1 MAHTPTLDQKLAIE
15 TIDRNV
21 VVVAGAGS
29 GKTRVLV
36 DRYLYLL
43 RQGVS
48 FNRILAI
55 TFTRK
60 AAMEMKDRI
69 RSGMAQIP
77 GLPAD
82 LIRNFN
88 QAQISTIHSF
98 CQRLVADHPDKACVD
113 PRFRTAE
120 EWGAGGVRQ
129 QVTGRFRKAGVAC
142 PNIPANSRRGEDL
155 IDVYERVIQGSALY
169 RPDRSNQ
176 LQVDAHRRELRA
188 RFPMAAVSH
197 QTHGKQET
205 GCGRS
210 QPCSRK
216 SGLNGPMEQETFE
229 LPAFWRQLEQR
240 T

>member
-120 EWGAGGVRQ
+120 EWESRGCWRKWSGSRW
-129 QVTGRFRKAGVAC
+129 TGRSPGM
-142 PNIPANSRRGEDL
+142 S
-155 IDVYERVIQGSALY
+155 
-169 RPDRSNQ
+169 
-176 LQVDAHRRELRA
+176 RELRLS
-188 RFPMAAVSH
+188 VKH
-197 QTHGKQET
+197 TGKPRRWWKT
-205 GCGRS
+205 
-210 QPCSRK
+210 
-216 SGLNGPMEQETFE
+216 
-229 LPAFWRQLEQR
+229 
-240 T
+240 